1 MKIHQALSLAALGL
15 TLCAWP
21 TSLHGQTVWHD
32 PAADPHQPIQGT
44 GWAQEALSGS
54 YQRLPDRAEKTV
66 RKQVWDL
73 SQDCAGMYLKFHTN
87 ATSIQVR
94 YQVSGALSLPH
105 MPATGVSGVDLY
117 ATDCNGRQYWCAP
130 QFQFG
135 DTICYTYPRLTYR
148 NNHGKGNEY
157 TLYLPLYNHVRWLQI
172 GTPEGSLFGFLR
184 HTREKPVVIYGTSIA
199 QGACASRP
207 GMAWSNILQREL
219 DLPVVNLGFSGNG
232 QLEETVFNLLAETDA
247 ALYVIDCMPNMT
259 GNRTAQ
265 IQERLEKG
273 IGIIRKKSSAP
284 ILLVEH
290 DGYMGYHT
298 SGAQEESFRATNREL
313 RAAFSRFQPHV
324 ENLHYLSFE
333 EIGMDMDSQVDGT
346 HASDWGMRQ
355 YATAYGKKIAQLLF
369 AGLDSTGLAA
379 CRQHRDADTY
389 QWSERH
395 EDVLAYNA
403 RTKPD
408 IVMMGN
414 SITHFWGGLPY
425 EPRRVADDVWQKLF
439 EGHRVANLGFGWDRL
454 ENMAWRIVHGE
465 LDGFRAEKIFMLM
478 GTNNLDTNTDEEI
491 IAGIKDIVRL
501 TRKKQPEARLYVVEI
516 LPRRHYEERLDTL
529 NRTLRKALAHEKNVR
544 VIDLSAPLLTGEG
557 KIRESL
563 FSDGLHPNH
572 DGYKKLARLLKPY
585 LKEKN

>member
-21 TSLHGQTVWHD
+21 TSLHGQTVWHA

-232 QLEETVFNLLAETDA
+232 QLEEAVFNLLTETDA
-247 ALYVIDCMPNMT
+247 ALYVID
-259 GNRTAQ
+259 
-265 IQERLEKG
+265 
-273 IGIIRKKSSAP
+273 
-284 ILLVEH
+284 
-290 DGYMGYHT
+290 
-298 SGAQEESFRATNREL
+298 
-313 RAAFSRFQPHV
+313 
-324 ENLHYLSFE
+324 
-333 EIGMDMDSQVDGT
+333 
-346 HASDWGMRQ
+346 
-355 YATAYGKKIAQLLF
+355 
-369 AGLDSTGLAA
+369 
-379 CRQHRDADTY
+379 
-389 QWSERH
+389 
-395 EDVLAYNA
+395 
-403 RTKPD
+403 
-408 IVMMGN
+408 
-414 SITHFWGGLPY
+414 
-425 EPRRVADDVWQKLF
+425 
-439 EGHRVANLGFGWDRL
+439 
-454 ENMAWRIVHGE
+454 
-465 LDGFRAEKIFMLM
+465 
-478 GTNNLDTNTDEEI
+478 
-491 IAGIKDIVRL
+491 
-501 TRKKQPEARLYVVEI
+501 
-516 LPRRHYEERLDTL
+516 
-529 NRTLRKALAHEKNVR
+529 
-544 VIDLSAPLLTGEG
+544 
-557 KIRESL
+557 
-563 FSDGLHPNH
+563 
-572 DGYKKLARLLKPY
+572 
-585 LKEKN
+585 